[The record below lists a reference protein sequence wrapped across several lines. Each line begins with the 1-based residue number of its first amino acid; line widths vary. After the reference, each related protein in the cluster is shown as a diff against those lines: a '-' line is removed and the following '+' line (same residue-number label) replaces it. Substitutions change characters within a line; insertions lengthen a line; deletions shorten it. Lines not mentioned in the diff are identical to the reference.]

1 MNEAE
6 FRVECSIGE
15 RVEVGFLEEVGFSI
29 CSSHDEF
36 ESIRSS
42 GLLIRWIDLEVNF
55 NFLVECRSVHNF

>member
-6 FRVECSIGE
+6 FRIECLVGG
-15 RVEVGFLEEVGFSI
+15 VEVGFLEEVGFSI

-42 GLLIRWIDLEVNF
+42 GLLILNGF
-55 NFLVECRSVHNF
+55 